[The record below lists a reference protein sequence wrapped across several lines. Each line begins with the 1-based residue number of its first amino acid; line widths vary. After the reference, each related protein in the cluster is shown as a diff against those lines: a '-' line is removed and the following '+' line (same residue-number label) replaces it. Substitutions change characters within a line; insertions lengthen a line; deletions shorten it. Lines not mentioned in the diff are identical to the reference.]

1 MTIGHRSLSPECT
14 PLKHRYDSCF
24 NLWFEGYLQPALDTT
39 RSVSYPT
46 PIASPSLPQVQS
58 AIIVQQ
64 QAEPQ
69 TQKRTLITS
78 WANAFSSHRSTTLS
92 QTKPRQPTSST
103 LEGTPLPAYNY
114 PDPVYENSQ
123 SMNID
128 TAGKTRA
135 QIKAEEY
142 ERACGQLWKDYQGCL
157 MKAIEENES
166 LTQLLEQAREEHPL
180 KGMDKLEGTAWDP
193 KANLDNLPGKN

>member
-39 RSVSYPT
+39 RSVSYPA

-58 AIIVQQ
+58 ATIVQQ
-64 QAEPQ
+64 QAEPR

-78 WANAFSSHRSTTLS
+78 WANAFPSHRSATLS
-92 QTKPRQPTSST
+92 QTKSRQPNSST
-103 LEGTPLPAYNY
+103 LEGTSFPAYNY

-157 MKAIEENES
+157 MVSFLVSSMAIGGVTLISFGE
-166 LTQLLEQAREEHPL
+166 
-180 KGMDKLEGTAWDP
+180 
-193 KANLDNLPGKN
+193 